1 MNTNTPVTKRGRKRF
16 PVKFPKGAFTV
27 NDLFAL
33 NKAVSPKFCEL
44 TARNHITRNLADGK
58 LVKLKDKLKTGT
70 VGAPALKYQL
80 KAAYEYNL
88 NRRAK
93 KAVKPLVDA
102 SFKDNGRLDTATVGD
117 NLRAMLS

>member
-1 MNTNTPVTKRGRKRF
+1 MNKNTTVSNLGRPRLS
-16 PVKFPKGAFTV
+16 VKFPKGVFTV
-27 NDLFAL
+27 AEAFVL
-33 NKAVSPKFCEL
+33 NKSLQPKLCVL
-44 TARNHITRNLADGK
+44 TIRNHITREMNVGK
-58 LVKLKDKLKTGT
+58 LVKLVEKATTGT

-102 SFKDNGRLDTATVGD
+102 SFKDGRVDFATVGT